1 MKLSLLKND
10 YPGKLI
16 VFEGV
21 DGAGKTTLLE
31 KTRLYLDQKQ
41 IKYTAIKMP
50 SHRIRTMEVFRKLT
64 KATTMRKGQQ

>member
-1 MKLSLLKND
+1 MRINHAMFAPTTND

-41 IKYTAIKMP
+41 IKYTAI
-50 SHRIRTMEVFRKLT
+50 
-64 KATTMRKGQQ
+64 

>member
-31 KTRLYLDQKQ
+31 KIRLYLDQKQ
-41 IKYTAIKMP
+41 IKYTAI
-50 SHRIRTMEVFRKLT
+50 
-64 KATTMRKGQQ
+64 